1 VSGIRFQD
9 KAQEKAMKKAFV
21 GFTLFALLY
30 ALSSVTQA
38 QQPTKIP
45 RIGYL
50 TGGPPAAMVARTE
63 AFRQGLRDLGYV
75 EGKNIVIEWRYAE
88 AKPERL
94 PALAA
99 ELVQLK
105 VDVIVTGGEAAT
117 RPAKEATS
125 TIPIV
130 MAQDADPVGTGFVMS
145 LARPGGNITGLSRL
159 APELNGKR
167 LELLKEIIPKL
178 SRVAVFETST
188 DPSYAQTLKEMELG
202 SKALGLKLQHI
213 DVLSVKDI
221 EPAFRA
227 ATKGRAEAMLM
238 LISGPVASFRR
249 EEIPTRAVKHRLP
262 TMFTRAEYVEAGGLM
277 NYGVSVNDLDRRA
290 AAYVDKILKGR
301 KPADLPVEQPTKFE
315 FIINL
320 KTAKQIGLTIPPN
333 VLARADKV
341 IR

>member
-1 VSGIRFQD
+1 MQWLNFPSDNLKSKIENAKWLGIL
-9 KAQEKAMKKAFV
+9 AFV
-21 GFTLFALLY
+21 LAFVMWGAV
-30 ALSSVTQA
+30 AQA
-38 QQPTKIP
+38 QQPSKIP

-63 AFRQGLRDLGYV
+63 AFRQGLRELGYV
-75 EGKNIVIEWRYAE
+75 ERKNIVIEWRYAE

-105 VDVIVTGGEAAT
+105 VDLIVTGGEGAT

-130 MAQDADPVGTGFVMS
+130 MTQDADPVGTGFVLS

-159 APELNGKR
+159 APELSGKR
-167 LELLKEIIPKL
+167 LELFKEVIPKL

-188 DPSYAQTLKEMELG
+188 DPSYELASG
-202 SKALGLKLQHI
+202 ALGLKLLHI
-213 DVLSVKDI
+213 DVLGAKDI

-249 EEIPTRAVKHRLP
+249 EEIPQLAAKNRLP
-262 TMFTRAEYVEAGGLM
+262 SMFTRAEYVEAGGLM
-277 NYGVSVNDLDRRA
+277 TYGVSVNDLDRRA
-290 AAYVDKILKGR
+290 AAYVDKILKGA
-301 KPADLPVEQPTKFE
+301 KAAELPIEQPTKFE
-315 FIINL
+315 FMINL

-333 VLARADKV
+333 VLARADRV